1 MSAYRNHAIPTLD
14 ELCAAVRRA
23 DVAEWSQRNV
33 WHAAYDARTAA
44 SEAWNFARGAFATAA
59 FVVLVIVA
67 AVIVRGGPFVAI
79 ALLLAIMGA
88 LWGHVGRAYGERT
101 LAQARCADE
110 WRRLKQREDEGA
122 RARRAL
128 AATYTNSTALTERT
142 ETP

>member
-1 MSAYRNHAIPTLD
+1 MSLYRDPASPTLD

-23 DVAEWSQRNV
+23 DAAEWSQRNV

-44 SEAWNFARGAFATAA
+44 SEAWNYARGAFATAA

-67 AVIVRGGPFVAI
+67 AVIVRGVPFVAI
-79 ALLLAIMGA
+79 ALLLPIMGA

-110 WRRLKQREDEGA
+110 WRRLKQREDDGA

-128 AATYTNSTALTERT
+128 AATYTNSTALTGRT